1 MFKILVADD
10 HPMIRKRIRQIL
22 DEQPDLEVCAEAS
35 GGHEV
40 LKQLSTVK
48 PDLIILDINMPDL
61 GGLETL
67 AWIREHFPG
76 LPVLMLTALSEGMYA
91 IKAKKAGASGFISK
105 ELARE
110 ELVTTI
116 RNILIHPH

>member
-105 ELARE
+105 ELAGE